1 MNSVDSKLKNYNLVL
16 TDILLCLA
24 IIFSVFSQIE
34 PIENITRPIM
44 YVMWIILFIVGC
56 IKKRGKIY
64 IDSFT
69 QIFIICYVVFIAFCI
84 TTSLVDKEHLSANY
98 IRVLVIPLLISIIGC
113 LYSNIN
119 DKVINVI
126 GRVYIYSALI
136 FGLWVQFTYF
146 PSYNSWLNQRLYVF
160 VEKNSAG
167 QIWISA
173 VFVSLFLLEFKSKIE
188 RVIILLIS
196 IYLIVITGFS
206 QCRTALLGLA
216 VGLVAFAILRAKHKL
231 RLIFLFVAVVVALW
245 LIPRTHTFIEQALLI
260 NKYAGSDVN
269 TYTSGRIDKYFKAFY
284 IILESPFIGVGK
296 YYVDN
301 SYILITAESG
311 LIGLAIIEFVWIK
324 KMILCF
330 KYEGDISYKSFLF
343 VISFFYIIESLL
355 EGYPP
360 FGPGVSSFMFWLLSS
375 LLINK
380 SKYLSDDTKEV
391 EFELTDPEVLNE

>member
-146 PSYNSWLNQRLYVF
+146 PSYL
-160 VEKNSAG
+160 
-167 QIWISA
+167 II
-173 VFVSLFLLEFKSKIE
+173 KI
-188 RVIILLIS
+188 
-196 IYLIVITGFS
+196 
-206 QCRTALLGLA
+206 
-216 VGLVAFAILRAKHKL
+216 
-231 RLIFLFVAVVVALW
+231 
-245 LIPRTHTFIEQALLI
+245 
-260 NKYAGSDVN
+260 
-269 TYTSGRIDKYFKAFY
+269 
-284 IILESPFIGVGK
+284 
-296 YYVDN
+296 
-301 SYILITAESG
+301 
-311 LIGLAIIEFVWIK
+311 
-324 KMILCF
+324 
-330 KYEGDISYKSFLF
+330 
-343 VISFFYIIESLL
+343 
-355 EGYPP
+355 
-360 FGPGVSSFMFWLLSS
+360 
-375 LLINK
+375 
-380 SKYLSDDTKEV
+380 
-391 EFELTDPEVLNE
+391 